1 VRLLDRDGAPRVASV
16 YAVDDVGDLDGGR
29 AAECLTFNC
38 EALTLRAITLLYEPS
53 DSRATVGVDSNA
65 RVSQPW
71 LNPTQVDIPRLPKH
85 NWYQWIQC
93 LRQYVKS
100 TSVQLAL
107 NELATNHLAISANS
121 NATTL
126 YSNGTLF
133 YSTTKTY
140 SGNDREVFSQSKHAL
155 QILAMNFKSQ
165 DGSSDPIILC
175 CIVEKAPS
183 SPEVGSATVT
193 TQNTVAMWIT
203 AVLSTLGIML

>member
-1 VRLLDRDGAPRVASV
+1 
-16 YAVDDVGDLDGGR
+16 VDV
-29 AAECLTFNC
+29 
-38 EALTLRAITLLYEPS
+38 
-53 DSRATVGVDSNA
+53 
-65 RVSQPW
+65 
-71 LNPTQVDIPRLPKH
+71 PRLPKH

-93 LRQYVKS
+93 RQQYVKF

-121 NATTL
+121 NAITL

-140 SGNDREVFSQSKHAL
+140 SGNDRKVFNPSKHAL